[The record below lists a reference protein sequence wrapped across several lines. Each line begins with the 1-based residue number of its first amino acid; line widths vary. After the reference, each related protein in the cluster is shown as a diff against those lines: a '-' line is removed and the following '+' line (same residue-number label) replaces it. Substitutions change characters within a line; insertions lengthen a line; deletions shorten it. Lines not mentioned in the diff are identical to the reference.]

1 MFHVDLFTICFNM
14 NWVIPAASDIRVRT
28 DKVRNCRNRCTYSNE
43 VRWKDLWC
51 AIVGATTQVTDTQE
65 GQAGTDFQIT
75 VGVLVVGCCACV

>member
-1 MFHVDLFTICFNM
+1 MRLDGKTFGV
-14 NWVIPAASDIRVRT
+14 
-28 DKVRNCRNRCTYSNE
+28 
-43 VRWKDLWC
+43 